1 MKDQAPFNL
10 NKHHD
15 FYWLTSKSQ
24 FHGKLNQKKL
34 KKTDHFFTNF
44 SEIFTI
50 QKNSND
56 LKKKMSLEKI
66 INKDFMNSEFQLLFV
81 RNMKW
86 YEKAVY
92 VMLQSIYWKLLARM

>member
-1 MKDQAPFNL
+1 MAGFLLINI
-10 NKHHD
+10 
-15 FYWLTSKSQ
+15 
-24 FHGKLNQKKL
+24 KKL
-34 KKTDHFFTNF
+34 ISWQIKSKEKLKTDHFFTNF

-86 YEKAVY
+86 YEKAVS
-92 VMLQSIYWKLLARM
+92 VMLYSIY